1 MDSETTMSK
10 PEAVCPGKQD
20 DPKVKLVQ
28 LQEHLAGDDAPE
40 YWRSLEEL
48 AGSAEFRESMHRE
61 FPKGASE
68 WLDDV
73 SRRGFMKLMGAS
85 VALAGLTACTK
96 QPTEYIVPYV
106 RQPEELIPGRPL
118 YFASAMTLGGYA
130 NPVLVEAH
138 EYRPTH
144 IEGNPDHP
152 ASLGGVNI
160 FAQASLLD
168 MYDPDRAQYITYLGQ
183 QRSWSAFTTEIRGL
197 MNAQKA
203 LKGAGLRILTQT
215 ISSPTLAAQIKAL
228 LEQMPEAKWHAWEPG
243 NRDNV
248 YAGAQ
253 MAFGQP
259 VETQYHFDKA
269 DVILSLDGDFLSAD
283 FPGFTRYARDF
294 AKRRNPDGEAKMNR
308 LYVMESGAT
317 PTGMKADHRLP
328 VLASQVEGYAR
339 ALAAALGVGVSGGSF
354 GENGKNGENG
364 ENAKWAS
371 ALVADLK
378 AAHGAAVVVTGDHQP
393 AAVHALVHA
402 INGALG
408 AVGSTITY
416 TDPVPASPL
425 NQTGSIYEL
434 SRDIKDGK
442 VDALF
447 ILGGNPVFDAPSN
460 MDFAG
465 MFKGDRVPLRVY
477 LGSHSNETAVL
488 CQWHVNESHFLEA
501 WSDARAYDGTVSVV
515 QPLIEPLYESR
526 SPHEML
532 AVLMGQAGFTGPEIV
547 KFHWLKEKTG
557 KVAAPGDAVPADFE
571 ATWRKSLHDG
581 MMAGS
586 APAPKVLA
594 VKTAIAASA
603 EQVAVGAD
611 TVEVNLRRDPC
622 VYDGRFSNNGWLQ
635 ELPSPMTKL
644 TWDNAVV
651 MGPALAKQ
659 LGIETNDVVSIE
671 ADGRYATGAVWVQAG
686 HSDKSVTLNFGYG
699 RERAGRTGTGA
710 GFNVF
715 PLRTHDAQWTIRGAK
730 LVKKGDTFKLATTQG
745 QQSIET
751 PVGTRPLAREGTLA
765 EYKQNPKFAGEM
777 AEAPSR
783 DNTLYANVEYKD
795 RSWGMAI
802 DLGACIGCNGCV
814 VACQSENNIAVV
826 GKDQVLRGRYM
837 HWIRVDTYYQGDRNN
852 PKAMYQ
858 PVPCMQCEN
867 APCEQVCPVGAT
879 AHSTEG
885 LNDMVYNRCVGTR
898 YCSNNCPYKVRR
910 FNFLRFQDLDTPQF
924 KLMRNPNVTVR
935 TRGVM
940 EKCTY
945 CVQRINQAR
954 MESEK
959 ADTPIVDGTLKTAC
973 QQGCPADAIVF
984 GDINDKNSRVA
995 KLKAN
1000 ERNYGMLA
1008 DLNTRPRT
1016 TYLAAVRNPNPELE
1030 SNEQAERS

>member
-1 MDSETTMSK
+1 MRDSETTMST
-10 PEAVCPGKQD
+10 PEAVCPGKKD

-28 LQEHLAGDDAPE
+28 LQEQLAGLSGLEGDDAPE

-48 AGSAEFRESMHRE
+48 AGSAEFRENMHRE
-61 FPKGASE
+61 FPKGTSE

-85 VALAGLTACTK
+85 VALAGLTACTR

-144 IEGNPDHP
+144 LEGNPDHP
-152 ASLGGVNI
+152 ASLGGI
-160 FAQASLLD
+160 SSFAQASLLD
-168 MYDPDRAQYITYLGQ
+168 MYDPDRAQFISYLGQ
-183 QRSWSAFTTEIRGL
+183 QRSWNAFTTEMRGL
-197 MNAQKA
+197 MSAQKA
-203 LKGAGLRILTQT
+203 LKGAGLRFLTQT
-215 ISSPTLAAQIKAL
+215 VSSPTLAAQIKAL
-228 LEQMPEAKWHAWEPG
+228 IEQYPEAKWHAWEPG

-294 AKRRNPDGEAKMNR
+294 AKNRNPEEKMNR
-308 LYVMESGAT
+308 LYVVESGAT

-328 VLASQVEGYAR
+328 VLASEIEGHAR
-339 ALAAALGVGVSGGSF
+339 AVAAALGVAGVATGTVSPEHVRF
-354 GENGKNGENG
+354 
-364 ENAKWAS
+364 AT
-371 ALVADLK
+371 ALIADLK
-378 AAHGAAVVVTGDHQP
+378 ASHGAAVAVTGDHQP
-393 AAVHALVHA
+393 AIVHALVHA

-408 AVGSTITY
+408 AVGNTVTY
-416 TDPVPASPL
+416 TDPVPFSPL

-447 ILGGNPVFDAPSN
+447 VLGGNPVFDAPAD
-460 MDFAG
+460 MDFEG
-465 MFKGDRVPLRVY
+465 MFKGERVPLRVY
-477 LGSHSNETAVL
+477 LGTHSNETAVL
-488 CQWHVNESHFLEA
+488 CQWHINEAHFLEA

-515 QPLIEPLYESR
+515 QPLIEPLYDGR
-526 SPHEML
+526 SAHELL
-532 AVLMGQAGFTGPEIV
+532 AALMGTAGFTGPELI

-557 KVAAPGDAVPADFE
+557 KVGAPGDTVPADFE
-571 ATWRKSLHDG
+571 ASWRKSLHDG
-581 MMAGS
+581 LVAGS
-586 APAPKVLA
+586 ASAPKALA
-594 VKTAIAASA
+594 VKAAFPASVAAEAVSA
-603 EQVAVGAD
+603 D
-611 TVEVNLRRDPC
+611 SVEVNLRRDPC
-622 VYDGRFSNNGWLQ
+622 LYDGRFANNGWLQ
-635 ELPSPMTKL
+635 ELPAPMTKL
-644 TWDNAVV
+644 TWDNAVI
-651 MGPALAKQ
+651 MGPALATR
-659 LGIETNDVVSIE
+659 LGLETGDVVSIE
-671 ADGRYATGAVWVQAG
+671 SDGRYATGATWIQAG
-686 HSDKSVTLNFGYG
+686 HADKSVTLNFGYG
-699 RERAGRTGTGA
+699 RERAGRTGTGS
-710 GFNVF
+710 GFNVY
-715 PLRTHDAQWTIRGAK
+715 PLRTHDTQWTIRGAK
-730 LVKKGDTFKLATTQG
+730 LVKKGDTFRLATTQG

-751 PVGTRPLAREGTLA
+751 PVGDRPLVREANLA
-765 EYKQNPKFAGEM
+765 EYKKNPGFAGELS
-777 AEAPSR
+777 EAPSR
-783 DNTLYANVEYKD
+783 DLTLYQNVEYKD
-795 RSWGMAI
+795 RSWGMVI
-802 DLGACIGCNGCV
+802 DLNACIGCNGCV
-814 VACQSENNIAVV
+814 IACQSENNIAVV

-852 PKAMYQ
+852 PKALYQ
-858 PVPCMQCEN
+858 PVPCQQCEN

-879 AHSTEG
+879 VHSTEG
-885 LNDMVYNRCVGTR
+885 LNDMVYNRCIGTR

-910 FNFLRFQDLDTPQF
+910 FNFLRFQDLDTTQY
-924 KLMRNPNVTVR
+924 KMMRNPNVTIR

-945 CVQRINQAR
+945 CVQRINQSRIDAER
-954 MESEK
+954 EDRQI
-959 ADTPIVDGTLKTAC
+959 ADGTLQTAC
-973 QQGCPADAIVF
+973 QQGCPTNAIVF

-1016 TYLAAVRNPNPELE
+1016 TYLAAVRNPNPELAE
-1030 SNEQAERS
+1030 SGGQAERS